1 MAADQQ
7 TDTTERSEG
16 GAQGSQGA
24 GGSQQLARQGQAQTG
39 DLDSGRGVTTIA
51 DNVVAKVVGIA
62 AREVPGVYEMGPAR
76 GGRAIGRVTA
86 QVGLTDERMQGVSVE
101 VGQREAAADLTLVID
116 YGESI
121 ARVANE
127 VRDNVIRRV
136 EGLCGLEVT
145 EVNIEVVDL
154 YFPGDE
160 QQDEEEQSAERS
172 RVE

>member
-62 AREVPGVYEMGPAR
+62 AREVPGVYEMGQAR
-76 GGRAIGRVTA
+76 GRAIGRVTA

-101 VGQREAAADLTLVID
+101 VGQREAAADLSLVID

-145 EVNIEVVDL
+145 EVNIAVVDL

-160 QQDEEEQSAERS
+160 RQDEEEQAAERS